1 MYLQTLSFPVAA
13 RDSTLIAFSI
23 LLMMPSAGGR
33 RPVLMM
39 FASAM
44 DGSGPVPPLP
54 GLLLGPPRLLLLGLL
69 KREAGPEVTNRRGW

>member
-44 DGSGPVPPLP
+44 DGSGPVPLLP
-54 GLLLGPPRLLLLGLL
+54 GLPPRLLLLCPL
-69 KREAGPEVTNRRGW
+69 KREAGPEVANRRG